1 MNKTYQ
7 DMIKYHDM
15 VERAYA
21 RMDYLAEQI
30 GIAKY
35 QGRYVDAEYLRDEW
49 ELWAERK
56 AIALSNE
63 IDCLE
68 LLKKGR

>member
-7 DMIKYHDM
+7 DMVKYHDM

-21 RMDYLAEQI
+21 RMDYLAEQF

-68 LLKKGR
+68 LLKKSR

>member
-7 DMIKYHDM
+7 DMVKYHDM

-21 RMDYLAEQI
+21 RMDDLAEQI

-35 QGRYVDAEYLRDEW
+35 QGRYVDAEYLWDEW

>member
-7 DMIKYHDM
+7 DMVKYHDM
-15 VERAYA
+15 GEYSYG
-21 RMDYLAEQI
+21 RMGYLAKE
-30 GIAKY
+30 IAKASY
-35 QGRYVDAEYLRDEW
+35 AGDTTKAERLYDEW

-63 IDCLE
+63 IGCLE

>member
-7 DMIKYHDM
+7 DMVKYHDM

-35 QGRYVDAEYLRDEW
+35 QGRYVDAEYL
-49 ELWAERK
+49 
-56 AIALSNE
+56 
-63 IDCLE
+63 
-68 LLKKGR
+68 

>member
-7 DMIKYHDM
+7 DMVKYHDM
-15 VERAYA
+15 VKRAYA
-21 RMDYLAEQI
+21 HMDYLAEQI
-30 GIAKY
+30 GIAEY
-35 QGRYVDAEYLRDEW
+35 QGRYIGAEHLQNEW